1 MRTPINSAKYIK
13 DEETNENAYIFIDHG
28 SVGSST
34 VPMDLENSDYVY
46 LLELVKEGSLTIQ
59 AAD

>member
-13 DEETNENAYIFIDHG
+13 DEETNENSFIYVDHG
-28 SVGSST
+28 SFGSST
-34 VPMDLENSDYVY
+34 VPMSSNNSDYVY

-59 AAD
+59 DAD

>member
-13 DEETNENAYIFIDHG
+13 DEETNENHMIYVDHG

-34 VPMDLENSDYVY
+34 VPMSSNNSDYVY
-46 LLELVKEGSLTIQ
+46 LLELVKDGSLTIQ
-59 AAD
+59 DAD